1 MTGLTEQ
8 PGPDDRLAMIYM
20 RLLKAK
26 LLPIVKTGLW
36 GVFVER
42 IEWETR
48 SENSICRMR
57 LRVVTDG
64 GHIYMEVFLKEP

>member
-8 PGPDDRLAMIYM
+8 PGPGERLAMIYM

-26 LLPIVKTGLW
+26 LLPTVKTGLW

-48 SENSICRMR
+48 SENSICRTR
-57 LRVVTDG
+57 LRVITDG
-64 GHIYMEVFLKEP
+64 GHIYMEVFLKEQ